1 MTRCK
6 NGTRKNK
13 KNGKCEKKIEIDLIK
28 QQQSIKRN
36 QQHKMPFREN
46 VQKRMNQNKKI
57 SDENRKIRREEFV
70 SFISTLTKSKKTIDA
85 INISN
90 DGIYILNVNKEPI
103 LIFEPKNALINEN
116 ISIISEKHI
125 NKYIG
130 SIIEDISVTTNK
142 SKTLTVKTNVGSFNI
157 IFDIDYINESIFN
170 GQEDN
175 LIS

>member
-1 MTRCK
+1 
-6 NGTRKNK
+6 
-13 KNGKCEKKIEIDLIK
+13 
-28 QQQSIKRN
+28 
-36 QQHKMPFREN
+36 MPFSEN
-46 VQKRMNQNKKI
+46 VQTRMNQNQKI

-70 SFISTLTKSKKTIDA
+70 SFISTLAKSQKTINA

-90 DGIYILNVNKEPI
+90 DGIYILNVYKEPI
-103 LIFEPKNALINEN
+103 LIFEPKNDNDLINEN
-116 ISIISEKHI
+116 ISIISKKHI